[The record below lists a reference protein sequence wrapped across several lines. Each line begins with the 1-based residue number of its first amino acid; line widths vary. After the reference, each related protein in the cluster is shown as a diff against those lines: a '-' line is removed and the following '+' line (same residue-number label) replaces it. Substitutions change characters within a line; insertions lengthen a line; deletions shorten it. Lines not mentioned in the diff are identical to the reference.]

1 MPSKIS
7 SVHDKFL
14 KELLSDKE
22 VAIDFLVEFL
32 PKDIVAAIKLY
43 TLEPLNTSYL
53 SASLEET
60 FSDVVWR
67 IQTNEQ
73 SLNICLLLEHKSS
86 KDPKVAFQILE
97 YLAQAYR
104 KQLTSKQKRLELI
117 IPVLYYHGKTKWE
130 VKTLPDFF
138 NDYPDIFKKYLPN
151 YSLEFIDLR
160 KLNDTQ
166 LLNLQNGMLG
176 SALMVQRNIFE
187 SEKLKR
193 NFVSIIKSI
202 EPYLEKNFS
211 NTIFVYMIQFLEIS
225 ESELNKKI
233 EEIPEILNSKIMSLY
248 DQLLERGRKEG
259 IEKGIEKGR
268 NLGIEEGIEK
278 GKYLG
283 IEEGLEKTVLNAFD
297 NHIALDT
304 IRVITGES
312 LDKINAILKKNG
324 KI

>member
-1 MPSKIS
+1 
-7 SVHDKFL
+7 
-14 KELLSDKE
+14 
-22 VAIDFLVEFL
+22 
-32 PKDIVAAIKLY
+32 
-43 TLEPLNTSYL
+43 
-53 SASLEET
+53 
-60 FSDVVWR
+60 
-67 IQTNEQ
+67 
-73 SLNICLLLEHKSS
+73 
-86 KDPKVAFQILE
+86 
-97 YLAQAYR
+97 
-104 KQLTSKQKRLELI
+104 
-117 IPVLYYHGKTKWE
+117 
-130 VKTLPDFF
+130 
-138 NDYPDIFKKYLPN
+138 
-151 YSLEFIDLR
+151 
-160 KLNDTQ
+160 
-166 LLNLQNGMLG
+166 MLG

-193 NFVSIIKSI
+193 NFVSIIKSL

-211 NTIFVYMIQFLEIS
+211 NTIFVYMKQFLEIS

-248 DQLLERGRKEG
+248 DQLLERGRKE
-259 IEKGIEKGR
+259 GIEKGR

>member
-1 MPSKIS
+1 MPLKIS

-32 PKDIVAAIKLY
+32 PKDIVDVIKPH

-86 KDPKVAFQILE
+86 KDPEVAFQILE
-97 YLAQAYR
+97 YVAQGYR
-104 KQLTSKQKRLELI
+104 NQLKSKQNSLELI

-130 VKTLPDFF
+130 VKTLADFF
-138 NDYPDIFKKYLPN
+138 SEYPDIFRKYLPN

-160 KLNDTQ
+160 KLDDNQ

-176 SALMVQRNIFE
+176 SALMVQRNIFD

-193 NFVSIIKSI
+193 NFVSIIKSL

-259 IEKGIEKGR
+259 IEKGKH
-268 NLGIEEGIEK
+268 
-278 GKYLG
+278 LG

-304 IRVITGES
+304 IRIITGES

-324 KI
+324 RI